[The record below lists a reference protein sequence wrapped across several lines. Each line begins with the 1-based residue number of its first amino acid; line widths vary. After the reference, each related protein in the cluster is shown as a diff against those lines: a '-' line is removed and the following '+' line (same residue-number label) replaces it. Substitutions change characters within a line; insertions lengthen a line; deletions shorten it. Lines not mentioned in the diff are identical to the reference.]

1 VTYRIKALGNGWS
14 SVFVAKF
21 GQQRAKELIKWL
33 NEKYPFA
40 RHIAYRDEQDDAK
53 KPEEE

>member
-53 KPEEE
+53 KPEE